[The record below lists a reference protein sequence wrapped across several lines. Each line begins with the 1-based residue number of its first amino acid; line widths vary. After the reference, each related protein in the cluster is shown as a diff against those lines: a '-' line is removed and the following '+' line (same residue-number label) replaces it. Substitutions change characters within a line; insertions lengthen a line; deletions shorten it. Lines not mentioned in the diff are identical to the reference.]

1 MSEEKV
7 QKVSHLKHILIR
19 PDSYVGPTS
28 KTSELCWIVDGDEF
42 AQESLIYSPALL
54 KIFDELLVNSI
65 DRNTLYPTDVTYIK
79 VTVDKETGLITVEN
93 NGPLGGIQVSL
104 HEEENVYNPELTF
117 GHLLTSTN
125 YNDQKKNIV
134 GGRNGYGAKLTN
146 IYSSLFVVT
155 IHDHVNGLKYV
166 QQFESNMSKVNK
178 PKISKYSGKVSKV
191 NISFVPDWK
200 RFGMDRLDE
209 DFFKIVEKRVFDA
222 NYCTH
227 AKCSVYFQGEKLK
240 KCSNEEYVKMYLDE
254 NTKVCSASSDR
265 WCVSVAPSDGFQQ
278 VSFVNGVC
286 TTKGGTHVDYV
297 SKMISDGIIEEL
309 AKKIKLKP
317 QQVKNTFFVFVKCML
332 ENPNFSSQVKSECT
346 LKCQNFGSRF
356 EPPKSF
362 IKGVLKT
369 GIQNEVL
376 SLSKFREMK
385 ELKKSDGG
393 KKNRI
398 TGIPKLDDANRAG
411 TKDSAKCTII
421 LTEGDSAKTLAVAGT
436 SVVGRD
442 YFGVYPLRGKC
453 KNVRDASV
461 KQLTVNQEFSDIKKI
476 LGLQQGKV
484 YTSVSELRYG
494 RLMIMADQDHDG
506 SHIKGL
512 VLNMIHV
519 FWPSLIELG
528 FVVSM
533 VTPILKLSKGSKV
546 LSFYTET
553 AFKTWTEQN
562 SSSGWKLKY
571 YKGLGTSTTSE
582 AKEYFKQIQKL
593 TVKFTSDEETDEAML
608 LAFDKKKTDAR
619 KEWLLESSANPA
631 GLEVNYGSIQTLTVN
646 DFVHKDMVHFS
657 LADLQRSIAHTVDG
671 FKPSQ
676 RKVMYAVMSKK
687 WSKNPRVAQLASFT
701 QEATCYHHGETSLTG
716 VITNLAQ
723 DFVGSNNMNF
733 LFPDGQFGTRLQ
745 GGKDAAASRYI
756 HTCPTE
762 SAMNM
767 FVKEDNE
774 ILTYLEEDET
784 TIEPEY
790 YIPVLP
796 NVLING
802 TEGIGTGFSCYVPPF
817 NPVDIKNNI
826 ERLLKNQN
834 MITMKPWFRGFK
846 GVVEQGD
853 DEQTWTMD
861 GVWKMRGDSCVVI
874 TELPAGRWTQD
885 YKEYLDTLVEKK
897 TISGFLNNSTI
908 EDVNFEVYDYKGTNL
923 VKDLKLCKTIHASN
937 MHLFHPSE
945 GIKKYNYPEE
955 ILVDFMG
962 FRLEAYQKRKKN
974 ILKKFKKEQL
984 DLQNKCRFI
993 EHVVNDKIIIFKQKK
1008 SSIEQVLERMKFNK
1022 CDNSYDY
1029 LLRIPTYQYT
1039 EEEIEKINKKLNQ
1052 LLENIQVVRETTTID
1067 MWKSDLKK
1075 IN

>member
-7 QKVSHLKHILIR
+7 QKVSHLKHILLR
-19 PDSYVGPTS
+19 PDSYVGPIS
-28 KTSELCWIVDGDEF
+28 KTSELCWIVDGEEF
-42 AQESLIYSPALL
+42 AQESLMYSPALL
-54 KIFDELLVNSI
+54 KIVDEVLVNSI
-65 DRNTLYPTDVTYIK
+65 DRNTLHPNEVTYIK
-79 VTVDKETGLITVEN
+79 VTADKSTGVISVEN
-93 NGPLGGIQVSL
+93 NGPLGGIQVTL
-104 HEEENVYNPELTF
+104 HDEEKVYNPELTF

-125 YNDQKKNIV
+125 YNDQTKKVV
-134 GGRNGYGAKLTN
+134 GGRNGYGAKLAN
-146 IYSSLFVVT
+146 IYSTIFVVT

-166 QQFESNMSKVNK
+166 QHFEKNMTKINK

-191 NISFVPDWK
+191 NISFIPDWK
-200 RFGMDRLDE
+200 KFGMLGMDE
-209 DFFKIVEKRVFDA
+209 DFFKIIKKRVFDA

-227 AKCSVYFQGEKLK
+227 AKCSVFFQEQKLK
-240 KCSNEEYVKMYLDE
+240 KYSNEEYVKMYLDE
-254 NTKVCSASSDR
+254 NTKICSASSDR

-278 VSFVNGVC
+278 VSFVNGIC

-317 QQVKNTFFVFVKCML
+317 QQVKNTYFVFVKCML

-346 LKCQNFGSRF
+346 LKCQEFGSRF

-393 KKNRI
+393 KKNKI
-398 TGIPKLDDANRAG
+398 TGIPKLDDANKAG
-411 TKDSAKCTII
+411 TKDSVKCTII

-442 YFGVYPLRGKC
+442 HYGVYPLRGKC

-461 KQLTVNQEFSDIKKI
+461 KQLMSNQEFSDIKKI

-484 YTSVSELRYG
+484 YTSVNELRYG

-533 VTPILKLSKGSKV
+533 VTPILKLTKGSKV
-546 LSFYTET
+546 ISFYTES
-553 AFKTWTEQN
+553 AFKTWAEQN
-562 SSSGWKLKY
+562 STSGWKLKY

-593 TVKFTSDEETDEAML
+593 TVKFTSDEETDDAML
-608 LAFDKKKTDAR
+608 LAFDKKKADAR
-619 KEWLLESSANPA
+619 KEWLLESSSKPSD
-631 GLEVNYGSIQTLTVN
+631 LVVNYGDIQNLSVN
-646 DFVHKDMVHFS
+646 DFVYKDMVHFS
-657 LADLQRSIAHTVDG
+657 LADLQRSIANVIDG

-676 RKVMYAVMSKK
+676 RKVLFAAMSKK
-687 WSKNPRVAQLASFT
+687 WSKNPRVAQLASYT
-701 QEATCYHHGETSLTG
+701 QEHTCYHHGETSLTG

-723 DFVGSNNMNF
+723 DFVGSNNINF

-756 HTCPTE
+756 HTYVTE
-762 SAMNM
+762 AAKNI
-767 FVKEDNE
+767 FDKEDNE

-784 TIEPEY
+784 KIEPEY
-790 YIPVLP
+790 YIPVMP
-796 NVLING
+796 PVLING
-802 TEGIGTGFSCYVPPF
+802 TEGIGTGFSCYVPSF
-817 NPVDIKNNI
+817 NPEDIKKNI
-826 ERLLKNQN
+826 DRLLNNQN
-834 MITMKPWFRGFK
+834 MVTMKPWFRGFK
-846 GVVEQGD
+846 GSVTEGD
-853 DEQTWTMD
+853 DDQTWVID
-861 GVWKMRGDSCVVI
+861 GIWKTTGDHVLI
-874 TELPAGRWTQD
+874 TELPVGRWTQD
-885 YKEYLDTLVEKK
+885 YKEHLETLVEKK
-897 TISGFLNNSTI
+897 TISGYLNNSTI
-908 EDVNFEVYDYKGTNL
+908 EYVNFEVYNYNGTNL
-923 VKDLKLCKTIHASN
+923 IKDLKLRKTIHTSN
-937 MHLFHPSE
+937 MHLFHPTH
-945 GIKKYNYPEE
+945 GIKKYDYPEE
-955 ILVDFMG
+955 ILVDFLQ
-962 FRLEAYQKRKKN
+962 FRLEGYQKRKKN
-974 ILKKFKKEQL
+974 ILKKLKKEHL
-984 DLQNKCRFI
+984 ELQNKCRFI
-993 EHVVNDKIIIFKQKK
+993 ENVVNDEIIIFKQKK
-1008 SSIEQVLERMKFNK
+1008 SSIEQVLEKMKFNK
-1022 CDNSYDY
+1022 LDDSYDY

-1039 EEEIEKINKKLNQ
+1039 EEEIDKINKKLAQ
-1052 LLENIQVVRETTTID
+1052 LMQNIKITKETTIID
-1067 MWKSDLKK
+1067 MWKNDLKK